1 MTAVGNLSASNFPYR
16 GDLTGQTSSANP
28 YWNGSSWTSAA
39 ADQGKMWIPIWSG
52 EVIHAYDQFNSFEP
66 LVTSKTIASGT
77 TAEFPVTGTV
87 DLNPSWD
94 AGEELVGGADNK
106 ATTFKITLDKRPM
119 AAHFETDNIDMMLT
133 QWEFRSE
140 LARQAGMTLANTK
153 DKQIFSTL
161 VRTAASSQLNG
172 DTEIRGDFGLES
184 LFYDGGALSSPV
196 SGERRLLHLGGST
209 VSGITSTQVEM
220 NEAALAVLE
229 SIEKFIVHLQENDIH
244 DRGLMCAVSPKAFM
258 DIRALGVAR
267 DDADFAAGGRRP
279 YFAGAT
285 EMGGLGTGLGQ
296 SLGAI
301 TDSLNYMGCTIIKS
315 NHVLRT
321 NQTTA
326 TMGDSKYALDFGDAR
341 VKGVIWIP
349 DCCASI
355 KLQGLKVDNVKDV
368 RRNTHFTVAS
378 MMGGAGVLR
387 PECCALL
394 TGLDSTDS
402 SSDTR
407 TELRN
412 STHLNYTEA
421 EYVSDGV
428 AA

>member
-1 MTAVGNLSASNFPYR
+1 MADSLTAANMPYR
-16 GDLTGQTSSANP
+16 GDVAAQISGANP
-28 YWNGSSWTSAA
+28 YWDGSAWTSAA
-39 ADQGKMWIPIWSG
+39 GDAGKMWLPIWSG
-52 EVIHAYDQFNSFEP
+52 EVIHAYDQYNSFES

-77 TAEFPVTGTV
+77 TAEFPITGTV
-87 DLNPSWD
+87 NLKPSWD

-106 ATTFKITLDKRPM
+106 ATTFKISLDKRPM

-161 VRTAASSQLNG
+161 VRAATASQVNG
-172 DTEIRGDFGLES
+172 DDQIRGDFGLEA
-184 LFYDGGALSSPV
+184 LFYDGGPQSTDVP
-196 SGERRLLHLGGST
+196 GQNRLIHLGGSI
-209 VSGITSTQVEM
+209 VDGVTSTAAQRT
-220 NEAALAVLE
+220 EAALAVLE
-229 SIEKFIVHLQENDIH
+229 SVEKFIVHLQENDIE
-244 DRGLMCAVSPKAFM
+244 DRGLMCAVSPQAFM

-267 DDADFAAGGRRP
+267 DNGDFANGGIQP
-279 YFAGAT
+279 YFAGVADL
-285 EMGGLGTGLGQ
+285 GGLGTPLGA

-321 NQTTA
+321 NQA
-326 TMGDSKYALDFGDAR
+326 VADIGDAKYALDFGDGR
-341 VKGVIWIP
+341 VKGVIWLP
-349 DCCASI
+349 EACASI
-355 KLQGLKVDNVKDV
+355 KLQGLKVDNVKDI

-378 MMGGAGVLR
+378 MMGGSGVLR

-394 TGLDSTDS
+394 TGLDADDA

-412 STHLNYTEA
+412 ATHLNYTEA
-421 EYVSDGV
+421 DYVSDGS

>member
-1 MTAVGNLSASNFPYR
+1 MTAVGNLAASHLPYR
-16 GDLTGQTSSANP
+16 GDLTGQPSSANP
-28 YWNGSSWTSAA
+28 YWDGSSWTSAA
-39 ADQGKMWIPIWSG
+39 AAQGKMWIPIWSG
-52 EVIHAYDQFNSFEP
+52 EVIHAYDEYNSFEP

-87 DLNPSWD
+87 DLNPAWD

-161 VRTAASSQLNG
+161 VRTATASQLNG

-184 LFYDGGALSSPV
+184 LFYDGGEAST
-196 SGERRLLHLGGST
+196 GGADHRRLVHLGGSI
-209 VSGITSTQVEM
+209 VDGITSTAALRT
-220 NEAALAVLE
+220 EAALAVLE
-229 SIEKFIVHLQENDIH
+229 SIEQFIVHLQENDIP
-244 DRGLMCAVSPKAFM
+244 DRGLMCAVSPAAFM

-267 DDADFAAGGRRP
+267 DNGDFDGGGRRP
-279 YFAGAT
+279 YFAGTAD
-285 EMGGLGTGLGQ
+285 MGGMGVSLGQ
-296 SLGAI
+296 SLGAM

-326 TMGDSKYALDFGDAR
+326 TMGDAKYAMDFGDGR
-341 VKGVIWIP
+341 VKGVIWLP

-387 PECCALL
+387 PECAALL
-394 TGLDSTDS
+394 TGLSKVDAS
-402 SSDTR
+402 SNTR

-412 STHLNYTEA
+412 GTHLNYTEA